1 MVAGGPDSRES
12 EVMMEMVVM
21 VVLMF
26 TKVVMVV
33 MMMVKVVMMMVK
45 VVMVVLM
52 MAMEVMVAGGPNSR
66 ESEVMMEM
74 VNKKRTLDSHFIDL
88 LTISIRQ
95 FLPFIG
101 NFCQIYNPTTN
112 TWRPAASFEHTA
124 FGPGWFFSFFFSL
137 RIKSKAK
144 E

>member
-1 MVAGGPDSRES
+1 
-12 EVMMEMVVM
+12 MVVT

-26 TKVVMVV
+26 AKVVMVV
-33 MMMVKVVMMMVK
+33 MMMVKVVM
-45 VVMVVLM
+45 
-52 MAMEVMVAGGPNSR
+52 VAGRPNSR

-74 VNKKRTLDSHFIDL
+74 VNNKRPFDSHFIDL

-124 FGPGWFFSFFFSL
+124 FGPGWFSSFFFSL
-137 RIKSKAK
+137 
-144 E
+144 